1 MKQVKGPLFMGIDI
15 GTQSVK
21 ICVFDSQGEILAKH
35 SERQYMHVPAP
46 GWAVERPE
54 QWWELIVKSIHEL
67 DKNPV
72 ISLKQI
78 RAVGVDAV
86 MHSPVAIGLD
96 GSIVEEEVQ
105 LYCDKRTGDIVERL
119 GKEYDAAW
127 YQDITGNPFAPHL
140 MGIKIKWIK
149 ECNPEKY
156 ERTRKFVSGKDYIN
170 YKLTGEIAID
180 YSEAS
185 GTGLYDRKTDDW
197 SDEAVRL
204 MGLDKDKLPKI
215 CESNTVIGKVTEEA
229 ARTTGLPAGAEVVCG
244 GGDMLCA
251 LYGSGMVKKGL
262 GFDVTGT
269 GSIVGFYN
277 QEPILNTDI
286 TNVRHV
292 MKGWTPYCC
301 IDSSGGGLRWA
312 RDVLCKKEM
321 EGIDGDGYEYLSE
334 LAGQADYGAD
344 GVLFFPYLQGL
355 RQMDL
360 NHAKGVFLGI
370 TPATRTEQ
378 LIRAVMEGVAFEHQ
392 RYYEEFEKYDEIKT
406 IIHTGGAS
414 NSPFWSQLKA
424 DIYNKEIVVPVHS
437 ECTALGAAMLAMV
450 GTGEYKDEM
459 EITEITAGKYKEKYE
474 PDPKTRSRYSE
485 LFEIFKEVNQA
496 LKGPFHRLSKVR

>member
-1 MKQVKGPLFMGIDI
+1 MKRPLFMGIDI

-21 ICVFDSQGEILAKH
+21 VCIFDSQGTILAKH
-35 SERQYMHVPAP
+35 SERQYMHVPAS
-46 GWAVERPE
+46 GWAVESPE
-54 QWWELIVKSIHEL
+54 LWWELIIKSICEL
-67 DKNPV
+67 GKNPKV
-72 ISLKQI
+72 SLDEVQ
-78 RAVGVDAV
+78 AVGVDAV
-86 MHSPVAIGLD
+86 MHSPVAIGFD
-96 GSIVEEEVQ
+96 GNIVDEEVQ
-105 LYCDKRTGDIVERL
+105 LYCDKRTREIVEQL
-119 GKEYDAAW
+119 GREYDAAW
-127 YQDITGNPFAPHL
+127 YQNITGNPFAPHL

-149 ECNPEKY
+149 EHNPEKY
-156 ERTRKFVSGKDYIN
+156 ERTKKYVSGKDYIN
-170 YKLTGEIAID
+170 YKLTGEIATD

-185 GTGLYDRKTDDW
+185 GTGVFDRRKDDW
-197 SDEAVRL
+197 SDELIRL
-204 MGLDKDKLPKI
+204 MGLDKDKFPVI
-215 CESNTVIGKVTEEA
+215 HESHAVIGKVTAEA
-229 ARTTGLPAGAEVVCG
+229 ARITGLAAGTKVVCA

-251 LYGSGMVKKGL
+251 LYGAGMVKKGF

-269 GSIVGFYN
+269 GSIVGIYN
-277 QEPILNTDI
+277 QEPIMNTDI

-292 MKGWTPYCC
+292 MRGWTPYCC

-334 LAGQADYGAD
+334 LAGNADYGSD

-360 NHAKGVFLGI
+360 THAKGVFLGI
-370 TPATRTEQ
+370 TPATETRH

-392 RYYEEFEKYDEIKT
+392 RYYEEFEKYEEIKT

-424 DIYNKEIVVPVHS
+424 DIYNKELVIPAQA

-450 GTGEYKDEM
+450 GAGEYKDEM
-459 EITEITAGKYKEKYE
+459 EAAEITVGKYRERYE
-474 PDPKTRSRYSE
+474 PNPDTRGRYSE
-485 LFEIFKEVNQA
+485 LFEIFKEINQA
-496 LKGPFHRLSKVR
+496 LKGSFHRLSKVS